1 MRKLLNTLYVTTPE
15 AYLTK
20 DGENVVIRV
29 KEKDIFRIPVLNIE
43 GIVTFGYIG
52 ASPALMKMCAE
63 RNVGLCF
70 LSANGQFQGRV
81 SGPTMSFY
89 EEHNTGLPTMQ
100 INHWKSVGFLLQ
112 ER

>member
-81 SGPTMSFY
+81 SGPTKGNVLLRRTQY
-89 EEHNTGLPTMQ
+89 RIADDAN
-100 INHWKSVGFLLQ
+100 KSL
-112 ER
+112 EISR

>member
-81 SGPTMSFY
+81 
-89 EEHNTGLPTMQ
+89 NTGLPTMQ
-100 INHWKSVGFLLQ
+100 INHWRSVGFLLQ

>member
-43 GIVTFGYIG
+43 GISHIRIY
-52 ASPALMKMCAE
+52 
-63 RNVGLCF
+63 RCF
-70 LSANGQFQGRV
+70 
-81 SGPTMSFY
+81 SG
-89 EEHNTGLPTMQ
+89 
-100 INHWKSVGFLLQ
+100 INEDVC
-112 ER
+112 

>member
-43 GIVTFGYIG
+43 GIVTFGYIE
-52 ASPALMKMCAE
+52 SPVRQKE
-63 RNVGLCF
+63 
-70 LSANGQFQGRV
+70 
-81 SGPTMSFY
+81 MSFY

-100 INHWKSVGFLLQ
+100 INHWRSAVFLLL